1 MEEIK
6 FSIKKGQRYKR
17 YLSVEML
24 IPYSREQVWRVITSY
39 DTLSEFIPNL
49 VKSRRI
55 PNSENNFLLELV
67 GFCEILNFP
76 FSLRMVLEVVENYPY
91 AIGTQM
97 IEGDLQSYSAQWK
110 LEEIEHTKN
119 QTLLS
124 YSAEIVPKLTMPIAL
139 LERQLNRLLPVNFL
153 AIRQRLDILHSANS
167 QIASFK

>member
-1 MEEIK
+1 MEDIK

-24 IPYSREQVWRVITSY
+24 IPYSREQVWQVITSY
-39 DTLSEFIPNL
+39 NTLSEFIPNL

-55 PNSENNFLLELV
+55 SNSENKFILELI

-76 FSLRMVLEVVENYPY
+76 FSLRTVLEVVENFPNK
-91 AIGTQM
+91 IDTQM
-97 IEGDLQSYSAQWK
+97 IEGDLQSYSGQWR
-110 LEEIEHTKN
+110 LEEFEDTKN
-119 QTLLS
+119 QTLLF
-124 YSAEIVPKLTMPIAL
+124 YSAEIVPKLTMPIVL

-153 AIRQRLDILHSANS
+153 AICQRLDILHSANS

>member
-1 MEEIK
+1 MEDIK
-6 FSIKKGQRYKR
+6 FSITKGQRYKR

-49 VKSRRI
+49 VKSHPI
-55 PNSENNFLLELV
+55 PNSKNNFLLELV
-67 GFCEILNFP
+67 GSCQVLNFQL
-76 FSLRMVLEVVENYPY
+76 SLRTVLEVVENFPFT
-91 AIGTQM
+91 IETQM
-97 IEGDLQSYSAQWK
+97 IEGDLKSYFGQWRLQEVGDK
-110 LEEIEHTKN
+110 KN

-124 YSAEIVPKLTMPIAL
+124 FSAEIVPKLTMPIAL

-167 QIASFK
+167 QIPSLK

>member
-1 MEEIK
+1 MEDIR

-39 DTLSEFIPNL
+39 DTLSDFIPNV
-49 VKSRRI
+49 VKSRLI
-55 PNSENNFLLELV
+55 PNSENKLIFELV

-76 FSLRMVLEVVENYPY
+76 FSLRTVLEVVENYPY
-91 AIGTQM
+91 AIDTQM
-97 IEGDLQSYSAQWK
+97 IEGDLQSYSGQWR
-110 LEEIEHTKN
+110 LEEIDQTKN
-119 QTLLS
+119 QIILS

-153 AIRQRLDILHSANS
+153 AISQRLDMLHSANH
-167 QIASFK
+167 QIVSFK

>member
-1 MEEIK
+1 MEDIK

-24 IPYSREQVWRVITSY
+24 IPYSREQVWQVITSY

-49 VKSRRI
+49 VKSNRI
-55 PNSENNFLLELV
+55 SNSESNFLLELV

-76 FSLRMVLEVVENYPY
+76 FSLRTVLEVVENFPY
-91 AIGTQM
+91 AIDTQM
-97 IEGDLQSYSAQWK
+97 VEGDLQSYSGQWR
-110 LEEIEHTKN
+110 LEEVEQKKN

-139 LERQLNRLLPVNFL
+139 LERQLNRLLPINFS
-153 AIRQRLDILHSANS
+153 AIRQRLDIIYAGNS
-167 QIASFK
+167 QIATPK